1 MSSLS
6 RGGLSLPGGFTWGA
20 ATAAYQVEGAAHEDG
35 RGESIWDR
43 FSHTPGTTHNG
54 DTGDVAIDH
63 YHRWKSDIDIM
74 SELGLN
80 AYRFSVAWPR
90 ILPNGRGQVNSK
102 GLDFYDRL
110 VDGLL
115 ERDIAPWLTLYH
127 WDLPQVLEDAGGWRN
142 RATVEAFAEY
152 TDVLTRRLGD
162 RVTNWITINEPW
174 VAAFLGHM
182 LGIHAPGLQDLGATL
197 SAAHHLLLA
206 HGRAVDVV
214 RNNVREAKVGITLNL
229 TTIYP
234 DSDSAADE
242 QAAHSVDGQVNR
254 WFLDPVFRGRYPED
268 MVRQLDTWMSEIE
281 PDDFSI
287 ISRPTDFLGINYYS
301 PFFVAHDPAS
311 PMGFRMTE
319 REGEHTAVGWL
330 VHPESLEALLVRV
343 HDEYS
348 PAEIYI
354 TENGA
359 AFDDDPPVDGRV
371 NDRQRTVYLHDHI
384 LAGLKSIDEDVPL
397 KGYFVW
403 SLFDNYEWSEGYDKR
418 FGITYVDY
426 STMER
431 TLKDSARWYS
441 EVTRSNS
448 ILPVDDE

>member
-1 MSSLS
+1 MSSRS
-6 RGGLSLPGGFTWGA
+6 RGGLSLPGGFIWGA
-20 ATAAYQVEGAAHEDG
+20 ATAAYQVEGAAREDG

-43 FSHTPGTTHNG
+43 FSHTPGKTHNG

-214 RNNVREAKVGITLNL
+214 RDSVRDAHVGITLNL

-242 QAAHSVDGQVNR
+242 QAAHAVDGQVNR

-268 MVRQLDTWMSEIE
+268 MVRHLDIWMPEIE
-281 PDDFSI
+281 PEDFSI
-287 ISRPTDFLGINYYS
+287 ISRPTDFLGVNYYS
-301 PFFVAHDPAS
+301 PFYVAHDPAS

-343 HDEYS
+343 HDEYA

-359 AFDDDPPVDGRV
+359 AFDDNPPVDGRV
-371 NDRQRTVYLHDHI
+371 HDRQRTVYLHDHI

-397 KGYFVW
+397 KGYFLW

-418 FGITYVDY
+418 FGITYVDF

-431 TLKDSARWYS
+431 TLKDSARWYAD
-441 EVTRSNS
+441 VTRSNS
-448 ILPVDDE
+448 ILPVDEE